1 MSAAVCELGGERQ
14 GRKGRVGTVGR
25 GAAGGRYVGG
35 ILLDA
40 RGRVWRHAD
49 TIPAD
54 VVLKTLVA
62 VRRQTEVCGRF
73 VGRTD
78 GRVYLWY
85 VVGAVP
91 EAGAAPAA

>member
-1 MSAAVCELGGERQ
+1 
-14 GRKGRVGTVGR
+14 
-25 GAAGGRYVGG
+25 
-35 ILLDA
+35 
-40 RGRVWRHAD
+40 VWRHAD

-62 VRRQTEVCGRF
+62 VRRQTELCGRF

-91 EAGAAPAA
+91 EASAAPAA